1 MKWKLFVLVP
11 VLAALSSCE
20 ELWNEDTT
28 SPDGSLPYIKVDAP
42 HENTVYTAQQQ
53 VSIKSEISDKD
64 KIKQLEVHVTPVN
77 APGGDVWGY
86 TKYPKKNPV
95 IIDTAFSAAGLP
107 AGDYIITLNTID
119 GRTNVGSKVIRF
131 SVQ

>member
-11 VLAALSSCE
+11 ALAALSSCE

-28 SPDGSLPYIKVDAP
+28 TPDGSVPFISVQSPQD
-42 HENTVYTAQQQ
+42 NSVYSTQQQ
-53 VSIKSEISDKD
+53 VKIRSEISDKD

-77 APGGDVWGY
+77 AGSGDVWGY

-95 IIDTAFSAAGLP
+95 IIDTTFSTAGLP

-119 GRTNVGSKVIRF
+119 GRTNAGSKVIHF
-131 SVQ
+131 SVK